1 MSFSRRLR
9 GPFCAVRRLA
19 ALTSLLAIPLLATQA
34 YGATI
39 GVLTGYNYSFTGG
52 GSPFVAG
59 GATLVLPS
67 QGTSTPD
74 GSTSLGGSAAASFLA
89 LQSGA
94 FATGTATHV
103 CQCMSQGA
111 QVNMFAVSQ
120 DVLHPAAGATT
131 MSITLSVSGT
141 NLATRTGNVGPLAVS
156 ARTSL
161 NVVAFD
167 PSVIKDVDT
176 TGPVTG
182 RTFFTHQA
190 FSANVSTSLT
200 LTVPVT
206 SASGVGLWLELIS
219 VAEGSVVTGSFQA
232 ITDFTSTV
240 QITGIQLFDAN
251 GQPLANPTLTSGS
264 GTLYPLVGV
273 AEPHAA
279 WLLGLGAFV
288 IAGRARAARR
298 FA

>member
-1 MSFSRRLR
+1 MSISRRLK
-9 GPFCAVRRLA
+9 GQVSTVRRLA
-19 ALTSLLAIPLLATQA
+19 ALTSLLAIPLLSTQA
-34 YGATI
+34 HGATI

-59 GATLVLPS
+59 GETTVLPS
-67 QGTSTPD
+67 QGTSTAD
-74 GSTSLGGSAAASFLA
+74 GSTALGGSAAADFIA
-89 LQSGA
+89 LRAGA

-103 CQCMSQGA
+103 CQCISMGA

-120 DVLHPAAGATT
+120 DILHPAAGATT

-141 NLATRTGNVGPLAVS
+141 NLATLTGAAGPLAVS

-161 NVVAFD
+161 NVVTFD
-167 PSVIKDVDT
+167 PSAIEDVDT

-182 RTFFTHQA
+182 LQFFRHETFA
-190 FSANVSTSLT
+190 NNVSFPRT

-206 SASGVGLWLELIS
+206 SASGVGVWLELIS
-219 VAEGSVVTGSFQA
+219 VAEGSVVAGSFQA
-232 ITDFTSTV
+232 TTDFTATV
-240 QITGIQLFDAN
+240 RIIAIELFDAN
-251 GQPLANPTLTSGS
+251 GQPLANPTLTSDS

-288 IAGRARAARR
+288 VASRPRAARHL
-298 FA
+298 A